1 VSLRVRSPRPDD
13 VAAVVAL
20 GNACEVALTGAGEW
34 SEADVRDTWGDLV
47 DVTRDAWLVERDG
60 DLAGCAALHGA
71 GGGAL
76 LAEGCVHPDHAG
88 HGVGARLIDLTE
100 GRAAEYLAA
109 RSVPRVMLENAVPH
123 LDTGAGALLEARG
136 YRVARQH
143 LSMRIE
149 LGAHPPA
156 PAWPGGITAAP
167 FRPGADEADVDAC
180 VGEAFAHAWSNQ
192 AEWRARKVGDPRFD
206 PALWIVAR
214 AGSDVCGVVLC
225 TDGEH
230 GVGYV
235 NALGVRAPWR
245 KRGLG
250 MALLRAAAATFWE
263 RGQRSVGLGVDSDNA
278 TGALRLYER
287 AGMHVARRA
296 DVWERELRA

>member
-1 VSLRVRSPRPDD
+1 VSLRVRPPRPDD

-20 GNACEVALTGAGEW
+20 GNAYEVALTGAGEW
-34 SEADVRDTWGDLV
+34 SEADLRDAWGDLA
-47 DVTRDAWLVERDG
+47 DAGRDAWLVERDG
-60 DLAGCAALHGA
+60 ALAGYAELHAA
-71 GGGAL
+71 GGGPL
-76 LAEGCVHPDHAG
+76 DVSGCVHPGHAG
-88 HGVGARLIDLTE
+88 HSVGARLIDLSE
-100 GRAAEYLAA
+100 RRAAEYLVA
-109 RSVPRVMLENAVPH
+109 RPGPRVVLRNAVH
-123 LDTGAGALLEARG
+123 HADTAAPALLEARG
-136 YRVARQH
+136 YRAAHQH

-149 LGAHPPA
+149 LVAPPPA
-156 PAWPGGITAAP
+156 PEWPGGIAAAP
-167 FRPGADEADVDAC
+167 FRPGADDADVDAC
-180 VGEAFAHAWSNQ
+180 VEDAFAHAWSNQ
-192 AEWRARKVGDPRFD
+192 AEWRARKVADPRFD

-214 AGSDVCGVVLC
+214 AGADVCGVALC

-245 KRGLG
+245 RRGLG
-250 MALLRAAAATFWE
+250 TALLRAAAATFWE

-287 AGMHVARRA
+287 AGMHVARRV